1 MSVRAQNM
9 GEPALEA
16 AIGELAVVEDA
27 AALTVLAVNVLVEA
41 APRGIPPVAVAALET
56 LAHVVLNVVEE
67 RLRR

>member
-1 MSVRAQNM
+1 M
-9 GEPALEA
+9 
-16 AIGELAVVEDA
+16 VEDA